1 MSRNMLT
8 VVMLNWAR
16 PNFALRNMHLYAS
29 YKLVKHIVCFNNGA
43 PFVDPK
49 DLPRKCVLVEASAD
63 LGLTSRLA
71 AASLASTEAV
81 FHTDDDIAVPESTVE
96 ALYQRWAKGKLSCH
110 GLYGRIAYPAYRY
123 GNVLGMVEVVL
134 TRAVVCSVR
143 VNNLAL
149 SVTDLFNDLSGR
161 PRGNGED
168 IILSFA
174 GLAASRKP
182 NIAYPFTAMN
192 YPACDDVAIHKR
204 WVGHLEHRMRV
215 VSRCREVFFG
225 HAARRLTSA

>member
-1 MSRNMLT
+1 MLT
-8 VVMLNWAR
+8 VIMLNWAR

-81 FHTDDDIAVPESTVE
+81 FHTDDDIAVPESTVQ
-96 ALYQRWAKGKLSCH
+96 ALYQSWTKGKLSCH
-110 GLYGRIAYPAYRY
+110 GLYGRTAYPTYRY
-123 GNVLGMVEVVL
+123 GNVFGMVEVVL

-149 SVTDLFNDLSGR
+149 SVTDLFNDLSGK

-182 NIAYPFTAMN
+182 NIAYPLTAMN
-192 YPACDDVAIHKR
+192 YPACDGVAIHKR
-204 WVGHLEHRMRV
+204 WAGHLEHRGRV

-225 HAARRLTSA
+225 HAARRVACA

>member
-81 FHTDDDIAVPESTVE
+81 FHTDDDIAVPERTVQ
-96 ALYQRWAKGKLSCH
+96 ALYQRWANGKLSCH
-110 GLYGRIAYPAYRY
+110 GLYGRIAYPTYRY
-123 GNVLGMVEVVL
+123 GNVFGMVEVVL
-134 TRAVVCSVR
+134 TRAVVCSLR

-182 NIAYPFTAMN
+182 NVAYPFTAMN

>member
-1 MSRNMLT
+1 MLT

-16 PNFALRNMHLYAS
+16 PNLALRNMHLYAS

-43 PFVDPK
+43 PFVQQK
-49 DLPRKCVLVEASAD
+49 DLPKKCVLVEASAD

-81 FHTDDDIAVPESTVE
+81 FHTDDDIAVPEKTVH
-96 ALYQRWAKGKLSCH
+96 ALYQSWTKARLSCH
-110 GLYGRIAYPAYRY
+110 GLYGRIAYPTYNY
-123 GNVLGMVEVVL
+123 GNVFGMVEVVL

-149 SVTDLFNDLSGR
+149 SVTDLFTDLSGK

-204 WVGHLEHRMRV
+204 WAGHLEHRRRV

-225 HAARRLTSA
+225 QAASPVTHARK